1 MAYEYY
7 TEKMMLQ
14 SKIDASISNPLGGT
28 DRLLIMGKA
37 YECELTPTIYDP
49 MTFQPAKPSYIVK
62 CEDGKLRKY
71 DAEHF
76 RSIQEAREEKLKDLG
91 I

>member
-1 MAYEYY
+1 MN
-7 TEKMMLQ
+7 
-14 SKIDASISNPLGGT
+14 NPYGGV
-28 DRLLIMGKA
+28 DQILIMGKI

-49 MTFQPAKPSYIVK
+49 MTFEPTPPSYVVK
-62 CEDGKLRKY
+62 CEDGKFRKY

-76 RSIQEAREEKLKDLG
+76 KDIQEVREDKLKELG